1 MITGIRVWELE
12 IIGAHSLKEK
22 RSVLKSLIAALRNH
36 GNLSVAETG
45 YQDKWQRAEIACAVI
60 GSDRTVVEN
69 ELRQADERVERSDGV
84 RVIDTVSVWR

>member
-12 IIGAHSLKEK
+12 VIGTHSLKEK
-22 RSVLKSLIAALRNH
+22 RSVIKPLLAALRNH

-45 YQDKWQRAEIACAVI
+45 HQDKWQRAEIACAVI

-84 RVIDTVSVWR
+84 RVIDTMTAWR

>member
-1 MITGIRVWELE
+1 MIVGIRVWELE
-12 IIGAHSLKEK
+12 LFGLHSLKEK
-22 RSVLKSLIAALRNH
+22 RSVLKPLVAALRNH

-69 ELRQADERVERSDGV
+69 ELRQADERVERAEGV
-84 RVIDTVSVWR
+84 RVIDTVMAWR

>member
-22 RSVLKSLIAALRNH
+22 RSILKPVIAALRNH

-45 YQDKWQRAEIACAVI
+45 QQDKWQRAEIACAVI

-69 ELRQADERVERSDGV
+69 ELRQADERVERSDGI
-84 RVIDTVSVWR
+84 RVIDVATVWR

>member
-22 RSVLKSLIAALRNH
+22 RSILKPLIAALRNH

-45 YQDKWQRAEIACAVI
+45 HQDKWQRAEIACAVI

-69 ELRQADERVERSDGV
+69 ELRQADMRVESADGV
-84 RVIDTVSVWR
+84 RVIDTASVWR